1 MELLSVPMFIYFVV
15 PVIHILLMSGRLN
28 LLQYNC
34 KINIVLLY
42 EGFRKEN
49 YMSDSFTYLIVTNRY
64 FSSR

>member
-1 MELLSVPMFIYFVV
+1 MFIYFVV